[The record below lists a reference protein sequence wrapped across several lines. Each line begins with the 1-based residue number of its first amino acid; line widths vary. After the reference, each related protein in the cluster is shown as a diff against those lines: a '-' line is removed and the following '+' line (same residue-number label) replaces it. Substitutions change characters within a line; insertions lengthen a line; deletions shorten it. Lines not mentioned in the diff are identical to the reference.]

1 MSFVEAIA
9 QTLTEVAKDDLVAG
23 KKYLMVD
30 EEHAIVVE
38 CGMDLEYNKLLAVA
52 HSYLIGF
59 TFART
64 DRFKT
69 CYLSDEHVKFFQ
81 LPG

>member
-9 QTLTEVAKDDLVAG
+9 QTLVEVAKDDLAAC

-30 EEHAIVVE
+30 EEHAIVI
-38 CGMDLEYNKLLAVA
+38 AVRQGLTGLVA
-52 HSYLIGF
+52 IPEPSYLCGF
-59 TFART
+59 HVVNMTTFNLTYINAQ
-64 DRFKT
+64 F
-69 CYLSDEHVKFFQ
+69 VKFFQ